1 MGISVREF
9 EVAMETLGGHQVTP
23 KEDIFLGVP
32 HLRYEIDEIFFEHS
46 GEECIFLIPS
56 NPRAMEL
63 LKLAKFQLNCTHS
76 TVVMSSNKIYS
87 IKELVILG
95 LIISHKY
102 SSLNLKKY
110 LNQTYEVLQ
119 RSPFLRKS
127 ISNNY
132 RGGLAYDSS
141 EVYRLVDNFDKSIN
155 PFLGYK
161 KTKKA
166 SSYLGNL
173 EVNFK
178 FNNHSS
184 KSDFSLCL
192 AGKIS
197 SAEYTLKG
205 NTISYYAE
213 FLNDLTGES
222 YTGYTSVEHRYWGDS
237 KDEFLEFHFYA
248 EDSSIIILN
257 LTTGMVKVNDD
268 IATPATEEILKLI
281 VDCLKTS
288 IQSISSTI
296 TNYILA

>member
-1 MGISVREF
+1 MRISVREF

-23 KEDIFLGVP
+23 KEDIFLDVP
-32 HLRYEIDEIFFEHS
+32 HLRYEINEIFFEHS
-46 GEECIFLIPS
+46 GVDCIFMIPS
-56 NPRAMEL
+56 NPKAMEL
-63 LKLAKFQLNCTHS
+63 LKLAKFKLNCTHS
-76 TVVMSSNKIYS
+76 TVMSSNKIYS
-87 IKELVILG
+87 IKELIILV

-132 RGGLAYDSS
+132 RGGLAYNSS
-141 EVYRLVDNFDKSIN
+141 EVYRLVDNFDRCIN

-166 SSYLGNL
+166 SSYLRNL

-178 FNNHSS
+178 FTNHSTM
-184 KSDFSLCL
+184 SDFSLCL
-192 AGKIS
+192 FGKIS

-237 KDEFLEFHFYA
+237 KEEFLDFHFYA
-248 EDSSIIILN
+248 EDSSIIIFN

-268 IATPATEEILKLI
+268 IATPATDETLKLI